1 MTKSK
6 KQKATSTNV
15 ATAEGNPS
23 TRLRRFLG
31 QPFNVENSDNNI
43 QYILDWDAMTITVV
57 IQRIGSDD
65 ALNLKVHCFTEDTE
79 RCLDGKPQKP
89 AFSVRPRGMSSISFE
104 EMMWVTKDL
113 AVLKDLML
121 QQVNKSDSD
130 VNYTMIAVPKGNS
143 AKDLLWKNQLK
154 AKSVQ

>member
-15 ATAEGNPS
+15 ATAKGNPS

-31 QPFNVENSDNNI
+31 QPFNVESSDNNI

-65 ALNLKVHCFTEDTE
+65 ALNLKVHCITEDTE
-79 RCLDGKPQKP
+79 RYLDGKPQKP
-89 AFSVRPRGMSSISFE
+89 AFSVRPLGMSSISFE

-130 VNYTMIAVPKGNS
+130 FNYTMIAVPKGNS
-143 AKDLLWKNQLK
+143 AKDLLWKNQPK